1 MKVVRININ
10 GSMNDI
16 TVDLKSKN
24 YSKVLEKNS
33 ISPSEIIRL
42 LVEPKS
48 NWILSEPFSFK

>member
-33 ISPSEIIRL
+33 ISQGTTDLKELYQWNYDNKNFICYG
-42 LVEPKS
+42 
-48 NWILSEPFSFK
+48 